1 MPLSDKESAS
11 FSTFYFVCL
20 STVLSLSSGS
30 AIELA
35 DSIFSSVYLGAR
47 VKLALLQG
55 VMDLKLAELLIAPL
69 VFLDF
74 VTGLPVLGLYL
85 AFALVAAVA
94 STPELWP
101 QAVPPIREFG
111 FNFLERPEGVP
122 TLLIWR
128 WPFGDDSRLIPVE
141 LV

>member
-1 MPLSDKESAS
+1 MK
-11 FSTFYFVCL
+11 F
-20 STVLSLSSGS
+20 
-30 AIELA
+30 
-35 DSIFSSVYLGAR
+35 
-47 VKLALLQG
+47 ALLQG

-69 VFLDF
+69 AFLDF

-94 STPELWP
+94 RTPELCP

-122 TLLIWR
+122 TLLI
-128 WPFGDDSRLIPVE
+128 
-141 LV
+141 